1 MVLGTDVS
9 EALCCVLNIVQP
21 AHGHAVKPL
30 PPRRWLKFAIYAS
43 LVLAVA
49 IALHLGAREALASA
63 VALAPNSN
71 RARALPGSLQM
82 PIELVKLGAF
92 TLETPVGPP
101 AATLVSWVIEPPL
114 PRIKGTVL
122 LLHGV
127 RMDKRSLAPMAA
139 ALAADGYR
147 VVLVDLRGHGE
158 SSGRYLTYGGVEVR
172 DISSVLDALRERG
185 LTLGCT
191 GVYGFSY
198 GGAVAL
204 ELSARDPR
212 ITAVVAVAS
221 FSSLREVMNDYRH
234 KYLPAALNVIPS
246 AWFQGAVDEAG
257 RIAAF
262 DPDRI
267 APLRAVGQ
275 SAAALLLIHGTA
287 DTQVP
292 LRHSEALFGAA
303 AGNARLVTVAG
314 AEHAA
319 MPGDST
325 GVVRRETLAWF
336 DQWLAGSACLLAAP
350 R

>member
-1 MVLGTDVS
+1 M
-9 EALCCVLNIVQP
+9 
-21 AHGHAVKPL
+21 L
-30 PPRRWLKFAIYAS
+30 PSPRRRWPKFAIYAS

-49 IALHLGAREALASA
+49 MALHLGAREALASA
-63 VALAPNSN
+63 VAFAPNSDRP
-71 RARALPGSLQM
+71 RAMPGSLRM
-82 PIELVKLGAF
+82 PAELVKFAAF
-92 TLETPVGPP
+92 TLETRVGPP
-101 AATLVSWVIEPPL
+101 AATLVSWVIEPRG
-114 PRIKGTVL
+114 PRFKGTVV

-127 RMDKRSLAPMAA
+127 RMDKRSLAPMGA

-147 VVLVDLRGHGE
+147 AVLVDLRGHGE
-158 SSGRYLTYGGVEVR
+158 SSGRYLTYGSVEVQ
-172 DISSVLDALRERG
+172 DISNVLDALRARG

-212 ITAVVAVAS
+212 ISAVVAVSS
-221 FSSLREVMNDYRH
+221 FSTLRDVVNDYRH
-234 KYLPAALNVIPS
+234 KYLPGVLSVIPS

-257 RIAAF
+257 RIAQF

-267 APLRAVGQ
+267 APLRAV
-275 SAAALLLIHGTA
+275 SRSSAALLLIHGTA

-292 LRHSEALFGAA
+292 LWHSEALFGAA
-303 AGNARLVTVAG
+303 TGNARLVTVAG

-336 DQWLAGSACLLAAP
+336 DQWLGSGTCLASP

>member
-1 MVLGTDVS
+1 MVLGANLS
-9 EALCCVLNIVQP
+9 EELCCVLQKIQP
-21 AHGHAVKPL
+21 ANGEGGAPPR

-49 IALHLGAREALASA
+49 VALHLGAREALASA
-63 VALAPNSN
+63 VAFAPNSDRS
-71 RARALPGSLQM
+71 RAMPGSLQM
-82 PIELVKLGAF
+82 PVELVKLGAF

-101 AATLVSWVIEPPL
+101 AATLVSWVIEPRL

-127 RMDKRSLAPMAA
+127 RMDKRSLATMGA

-147 VVLVDLRGHGE
+147 AVLIDLRGHGE
-158 SSGRYLTYGGVEVR
+158 SSGRYLTYGSVEVR
-172 DISSVLDALRERG
+172 DISSVLDALRDRG

-204 ELSARDPR
+204 EMSARDPR

-234 KYLPAALNVIPS
+234 KYLPAALNVIPG

-275 SAAALLLIHGTA
+275 SPAALLLIHGTA

-292 LRHSEALFGAA
+292 LRHSQALFGAA
-303 AGNARLVTVAG
+303 TGNARLVTVAG

-336 DQWLAGSACLLAAP
+336 DQWLGTGACLVSP

>member
-1 MVLGTDVS
+1 ML
-9 EALCCVLNIVQP
+9 P
-21 AHGHAVKPL
+21 APR
-30 PPRRWLKFAIYAS
+30 RRWLKSAGYAS

-49 IALHLGAREALASA
+49 IALHFSAREALASA
-63 VALAPNSN
+63 VALAPNSD
-71 RARALPGSLQM
+71 RARAMPGTLLM
-82 PIELVKLGAF
+82 PVELVKLGAF
-92 TLETPVGPP
+92 TLETRVGPP
-101 AATLVSWVIEPPL
+101 AATLVSWVVEPRSSRL
-114 PRIKGTVL
+114 KGTVV

-127 RMDKRSLAPMAA
+127 RMDKRSLAPMGA

-147 VVLVDLRGHGE
+147 AVLVDLRGHGE
-158 SSGRYLTYGGVEVR
+158 SSGRYLTYGGVEVQ
-172 DISSVLDALRERG
+172 DISSVLDALRDRG

-204 ELSARDPR
+204 ELRARDPR
-212 ITAVVAVAS
+212 VNAVVAVSS
-221 FSSLREVMNDYRH
+221 FSTLREVVNDYRH
-234 KYLPAALNVIPS
+234 KYLPAALSMIPS

-257 RIAAF
+257 RIAQF

-267 APLRAVGQ
+267 APLRAVSQ
-275 SAAALLLIHGTA
+275 SSAALLLIHGTA

-292 LRHSEALFGAA
+292 LRHSQALFGAA
-303 AGNARLVTVAG
+303 TGNARLVTVAG
-314 AEHAA
+314 AEHAS

-336 DQWLAGSACLLAAP
+336 DQWLASGACPAGP

>member
-1 MVLGTDVS
+1 VVLGANLS
-9 EALCCVLNIVQP
+9 EGLHCVLNIVQP
-21 AHGHAVKPL
+21 ARGGGAALPT
-30 PPRRWLKFAIYAS
+30 PPRRWLKFAIYAG

-49 IALHLGAREALASA
+49 SALDLAAREALASA
-63 VALAPNSN
+63 VAFAPNSD
-71 RARALPGSLQM
+71 RAGALPGSLLM

-92 TLETPVGPP
+92 TLETRVGPP
-101 AATLVSWVIEPPL
+101 EATLVSWVIEPPAA
-114 PRIKGTVL
+114 RIKGTVV

-127 RMDKRSLAPMAA
+127 RMDKRSLALMGA

-147 VVLVDLRGHGE
+147 AVLVDLRGHGE
-158 SSGRYLTYGGVEVR
+158 SSGRYLTYGSVEAQ
-172 DISSVLDALRERG
+172 DISSVLDALRDRG
-185 LTLGCT
+185 LTLGCI

-212 ITAVVAVAS
+212 VTAVVAVSS
-221 FSSLREVMNDYRH
+221 FSTLREVVNDYRR
-234 KYLPAALNVIPS
+234 KYLPAALSIIPR
-246 AWFQGAVDEAG
+246 AWFQGVVDEAG
-257 RIAAF
+257 RIAQF

-267 APLRAVGQ
+267 APLRAVGR
-275 SAAALLLIHGTA
+275 SSAALLLIHGTA

-292 LRHSEALFGAA
+292 LSHSQALFRAA
-303 AGNARLVTVAG
+303 TGNARLVTVAG

-336 DQWLAGSACLLAAP
+336 DQWLGAGACLASP

>member
-1 MVLGTDVS
+1 VLPS
-9 EALCCVLNIVQP
+9 
-21 AHGHAVKPL
+21 
-30 PPRRWLKFAIYAS
+30 PRRRWPKFAIYAS
-43 LVLAVA
+43 LLFAVA
-49 IALHLGAREALASA
+49 MALHLGAREALASA
-63 VALAPNSN
+63 VAFAPNSGRP
-71 RARALPGSLQM
+71 RAMPGSLPM
-82 PIELVKLGAF
+82 PAELANFATL
-92 TLETPVGPP
+92 TLETRVGPP
-101 AATLVSWVIEPPL
+101 AATLVSWVLEPRG
-114 PRIKGTVL
+114 PRFKGTVV

-127 RMDKRSLAPMAA
+127 RMDKRSLAPMGA

-147 VVLVDLRGHGE
+147 AVLVDLRGHGE
-158 SSGRYLTYGGVEVR
+158 SSGRYLTYGSVEVE
-172 DISSVLDALRERG
+172 DISRVLDALRARG

-212 ITAVVAVAS
+212 VTAVVAVSS
-221 FSSLREVMNDYRH
+221 FSTLRDVVDDYRR
-234 KYLPAALNVIPS
+234 KYLPGVLSVIPS

-257 RIAAF
+257 RIAQF

-267 APLRAVGQ
+267 APLRAV
-275 SAAALLLIHGTA
+275 SRSSAALLLIHGTA

-292 LRHSEALFGAA
+292 LRHSQALFGAA
-303 AGNARLVTVAG
+303 TGNARLVTVAG

-336 DQWLAGSACLLAAP
+336 DQWLGSGACLASP